1 MALSGNKWKF
11 TSISALYWLCGNQRP
26 PPRNGK
32 IIQEVLHF
40 FGGESEKIIFL
51 LFGEMFFK
59 ALLYLFAVVVV
70 CYVCCVSCPEL
81 HDRVVAI

>member
-59 ALLYLFAVVVV
+59 ALLSLFAFFY
-70 CYVCCVSCPEL
+70 CMHCVSCPDMEIQL
-81 HDRVVAI
+81 HRI